1 MKLMRLDR
9 LKPLER
15 TILTIGLLFVA
26 KLGFADSEYAQAW
39 GPSVGAIAP
48 MLSAKDQDGTQQD
61 LNSLSGSQ
69 GLLLVFNRS
78 VDW

>member
-1 MKLMRLDR
+1 MKLMRR
-9 LKPLER
+9 NQLKSLER
-15 TILTIGLLFVA
+15 TILTIGLLFA
-26 KLGFADSEYAQAW
+26 AQLGFADYEYAQAW
-39 GPSVGAIAP
+39 GPSVGATAP

>member
-1 MKLMRLDR
+1 MKRIRRNRLR
-9 LKPLER
+9 SLER
-15 TILTIGLLFVA
+15 TILTFGLLFA
-26 KLGFADSEYAQAW
+26 AQLGFADSEYAQAL
-39 GPSVGAIAP
+39 GPSVGATAP